1 MNYLTVLLAA
11 EVAPEGGLFDL
22 DATLLVMAVQFLIL
36 AAVLN
41 ALFYKPLGRALDE
54 RDDYV
59 RTNLLSAKE
68 KLEKAEQLTKQY
80 EQELGDTRRQA
91 TAIIAQA
98 RAEAEKQAAATI
110 AQAQAEAQALR
121 EQAQKEIDQ
130 QKQAAFASLEQEVQ
144 ALSRQILV
152 KLLGA
157 ELVR

>member
-11 EVAPEGGLFDL
+11 EAAPEGGLFDL

-152 KLLGA
+152 KLLGT